1 MERRDFM
8 KKKVFV
14 GVLILAIGIGS
25 LISYGES
32 YKTPNIIPV
41 KGITRFTTEDRETWF
56 KERFQFRREELKDA
70 LEKGFITEE
79 EAKLWED
86 HFNYMEKFHE
96 ENNFMP
102 FGCGGF
108 GRGRG
113 MGMMRGGGLRGPMMR
128 GYY

>member
-41 KGITRFTTEDRETWF
+41 RE
-56 KERFQFRREELKDA
+56 
-70 LEKGFITEE
+70 
-79 EAKLWED
+79 
-86 HFNYMEKFHE
+86 
-96 ENNFMP
+96 
-102 FGCGGF
+102 
-108 GRGRG
+108 
-113 MGMMRGGGLRGPMMR
+113 
-128 GYY
+128 